1 MKQAV
6 PIQTIHLFPVLDEML
21 ISFLASLSTED
32 WQQSTIAK
40 KWKVRDIATHLL
52 DGNVRTLSM
61 LRDGHFVA
69 PTNPIHSYP
78 DLVDYLNNLNAE
90 WTKASE
96 RLSPTVILD
105 LLQHTGKQYC
115 TYLATLDPFEEAVF
129 SVAWAGEEKSLNW
142 FHIAREY
149 TEKFIHQ
156 QQIRDAFGD
165 KGLLRKDLFYPF
177 IHTFMQGLPHTFRDV
192 IAEEG
197 TAIKVSISTEIG
209 GNWYLQKKAS
219 KWELTTDIPQTFAA
233 EISISPDIAWKLFSK
248 GIKSDE
254 AKPLVE
260 IKGNQELGER
270 VLNMVS
276 VMA

>member
-1 MKQAV
+1 MKQVV
-6 PIQTIHLFPVLDEML
+6 PIQTIHLFPILDEML
-21 ISFLASLSTED
+21 ISFLASLSTEH

-69 PTNPIHSYP
+69 PANPIHSYQ
-78 DLVDYLNNLNAE
+78 DLVDYLNELNAD
-90 WTKASE
+90 WTKASQ
-96 RLSPTVILD
+96 RLSPKVILD

-115 TYLATLDPFEEAVF
+115 AYLATLDPFEEAVF
-129 SVAWAGEEKSLNW
+129 SVAWTGEEKSLNW

-156 QQIRDAFGD
+156 QQIRDAFED
-165 KGLLRKDLFYPF
+165 KGLMRKDLFYPF

-192 IAEEG
+192 IAEQG

-209 GNWYLQKKAS
+209 GDWYLQKNAS
-219 KWELTTDIPQTFAA
+219 KWELTADIPQTFAA
-233 EISISPDIAWKLFSK
+233 EIAISPEIAWKLFSK
-248 GIKSDE
+248 GMKLDE
-254 AKPLVE
+254 AKSLVE
-260 IKGNQELGER
+260 IKGNQELGQR
-270 VLNMVS
+270 VLHMVS